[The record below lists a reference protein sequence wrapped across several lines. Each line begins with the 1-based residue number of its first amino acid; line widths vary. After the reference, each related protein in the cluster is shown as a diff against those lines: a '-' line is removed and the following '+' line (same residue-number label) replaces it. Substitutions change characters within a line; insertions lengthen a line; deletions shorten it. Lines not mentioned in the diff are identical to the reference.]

1 MVAEVFVALKLFD
14 EKCSS
19 HHPHKQKSKTDPE
32 GEGTTEV
39 WELQAQQHDITL
51 QNTAMATNNALGVFY
66 WKSQY
71 LNLNWYYGNQRG
83 VVGSRNIQI
92 A

>member
-1 MVAEVFVALKLFD
+1 LIS
-14 EKCSS
+14 SS

-32 GEGTTEV
+32 DDGTTEV
-39 WELQAQQHDITL
+39 WELLAQQHDITP
-51 QNTAMATNNALGVFY
+51 QNTAVATNIALEVFY

-83 VVGSRNIQI
+83 VVGGRNIQI
-92 A
+92 I